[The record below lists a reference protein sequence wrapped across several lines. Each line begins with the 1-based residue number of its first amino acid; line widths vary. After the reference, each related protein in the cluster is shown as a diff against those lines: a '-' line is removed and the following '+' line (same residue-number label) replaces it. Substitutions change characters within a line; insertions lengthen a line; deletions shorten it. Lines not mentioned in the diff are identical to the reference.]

1 MSEKELK
8 ILHYENRIRHLNRN
22 YTVNWHLINKAR
34 RKLRGLK
41 T

>member
-8 ILHYENRIRHLNRN
+8 ILHYENRIRYLNRD
-22 YTVNWHLINKAR
+22 YTMNWRLINKAQ
-34 RKLRGLK
+34 RKLRELK